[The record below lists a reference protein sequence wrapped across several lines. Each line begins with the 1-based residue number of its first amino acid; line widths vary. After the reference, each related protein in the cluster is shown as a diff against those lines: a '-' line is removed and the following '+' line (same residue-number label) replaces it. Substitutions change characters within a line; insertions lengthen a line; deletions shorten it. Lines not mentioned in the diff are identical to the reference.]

1 MPGNK
6 SSIRGIAKMITS
18 TMAGK
23 PITGG
28 TYEYYE
34 QGPQMNSFQENA
46 ANEPVGLELDLQSLY
61 SKDQNMDK
69 YFVPK
74 TTTYKGKLM
83 TLLLACALLIT
94 IALIIMYFSEQHR
107 AKKAGDDA
115 KSLPEL
121 LGLTGGYSFK
131 QVMVG
136 MVSNFIFGFIDNA
149 GLFFGMDA
157 LDPFIKGGPNTKAG
171 LGNTFSDA
179 LGSFLGTFIGTSI
192 QNYTMITDW
201 PLYSEVIGII
211 IGCLFGV
218 YIPRAITGKK

>member
-1 MPGNK
+1 
-6 SSIRGIAKMITS
+6 MITS

-23 PITGG
+23 PISGG
-28 TYEYYE
+28 GYPEYFEEGPLTAEKQIMVEDMLRE
-34 QGPQMNSFQENA
+34 QSIEGQ
-46 ANEPVGLELDLQSLY
+46 Y
-61 SKDQNMDK
+61 I
-69 YFVPK
+69 PK
-74 TTTYKGKLM
+74 HSTYKGKLI
-83 TLLLACALLIT
+83 TLFLACALLIT
-94 IALIIMYFSEQHR
+94 IALIIMYFSEQYR
-107 AKKAGDDA
+107 AKKEGDDA
-115 KSLPEL
+115 KTLPEL
-121 LGLTGGYSFK
+121 LGLTGGYSAK
-131 QVMVG
+131 QIMVG

-157 LDPFIKGGPNTKAG
+157 LEPFISGGANTKAG

-192 QNYTMITDW
+192 QNYTLVTDW